1 MFDVLLEGLQ
11 NFWSL
16 IAGALTVLLAVI
28 ASSHAVV
35 YKRDDRAALG
45 WVGVIWLVPIGGPL
59 LYVLFGINRIRRRAI
74 LMRADTAQF
83 MTGEFPASR
92 DEKLLNSLLGE
103 DNRHIAPLSRLV
115 DSVARRTIT
124 YNNSVVPL
132 RNGEEAYPEMLAS
145 INRAEKSIGLSTF
158 IFDNDITGRKFC
170 EALARAVHRG
180 VAVRVLIDAV
190 GSRYSWP
197 SIIRELKRAKVP
209 FARFAPSLLP
219 WRLPYVNLRNH
230 RKILVVDGSD
240 GYAGG
245 MNIRDRHVLVNRPR
259 RPIRDLHFRING
271 PVVAHLSTTFAEDW
285 VFSTKEELTGPVWF
299 TEPNGQGTM
308 AARGLTDG
316 PDEDFEKLRWTIH
329 GALACAQR
337 SVKVVTPYF
346 LPDAALITALG
357 IAAMRG
363 VKVQI
368 VLPQKNNQILVQ
380 WASHAR
386 LWQLINRGCEI
397 YFSPPP
403 FDHTKMMLVDG
414 VWALIGSAN
423 WDPRSL
429 QLNFEF
435 NLECYSQTF
444 ARQLETLID
453 DAIAHSR
460 QCTWMDVGTRNW
472 PVRLRDG
479 VARLLTPY
487 L

>member
-92 DEKLLNSLLGE
+92 DEKLLNRLLGE
-103 DNRHIAPLSRLV
+103 DNRQIAPLSRLV
-115 DSVARRTIT
+115 DSVARRAIT
-124 YNNSVVPL
+124 YHNSVVPL

-158 IFDNDITGRKFC
+158 IFDNDNSGKKFC

-180 VAVRVLIDAV
+180 VAVRILIDAV

-197 SIIRELKRAKVP
+197 PIIRELKRAKVP
-209 FARFAPSLLP
+209 VARFAPTLLP
-219 WRLPYVNLRNH
+219 WRLPYMNLRNH
-230 RKILVVDGSD
+230 RKILVVDGSE
-240 GYAGG
+240 GFAGG
-245 MNIRDRHVLVNRPR
+245 MNIRDRHVLADKPR
-259 RPIRDLHFRING
+259 RPVKDLHFRING

-285 VFSTKEELTGPVWF
+285 VFSTKEELAGPVWF
-299 TEPNGQGTM
+299 AEPEKQGAV

-316 PDEDFEKLRWTIH
+316 PDEDFEKLRWTIQ
-329 GALACAQR
+329 GALACARR

-346 LPDAALITALG
+346 LPDAALITALDV
-357 IAAMRG
+357 AAMRG

-368 VLPQKNNQILVQ
+368 VLPQKNNQILVH

-386 LWQLINRGCEI
+386 LWQLVNRGCEI

-403 FDHTKMMLVDG
+403 FDHSKMMIVDG

-429 QLNFEF
+429 RLNFEF

-453 DAIAHSR
+453 ETIAQSR
-460 QCTWMDVGTRNW
+460 QCTWMDVGTRSW